1 MKNEIGSIEN
11 HNQIL
16 LTYLEKRGVKKVD
29 LDIIKLHLMMLE
41 LRIEIKTI
49 IKEMKK
55 TGKSWKKQ

>member
-55 TGKSWKKQ
+55 TEKSWKKQ